1 MKAILAKKF
10 RLWWMFLLL
19 LMLIGTSP
27 VCGQNPYGDYPSNH
41 QNVFSLTAK
50 LTHQTSCSLKNENT
64 PHHFLRYYAIIV
76 SENLLQTLRTS
87 GSGLVDFKFSAEL
100 QENKTSQLDIP
111 LVDDDLSYWGEEFID
126 CNINKYYII
135 IGLQTKLR
143 DHNSQPL
150 LYTDIPSLSS
160 LMQTASMVKPIGSSS
175 DFNSEK
181 PVIVKLTDMLNT
193 TLRTVSYS
201 PGCEVVE
208 FNLQTKCGF
217 VINDPETIYKGYPYR
232 IAISGKAQCN
242 TASFIKSPETHQA
255 SLSFNYSD
263 SMFNWEYTHGNL
275 TTYLPLEQGKK
286 HITVAVEKNPE
297 LPVGT
302 NILVRLMDGRD
313 GNSNNT
319 KNICFY
325 PDIPQPTQTGFQRIP
340 EGSIRLQELKLKF
353 NRSFNSAMEEKPTL
367 LTVYSKVGQQTDGT
381 LTTSE
386 STVLFQEAIDM
397 SKFNGLTY
405 TTSVANHAMTEG
417 KYYVTVEGTVRNQSN
432 HPTQNTNLP
441 DNIKSAIFQ
450 VVPVNV
456 GFNDIVIEKVEFTP
470 PACYGG
476 KGKLKVTLGEYF
488 VPLVSKYPV
497 FYYLKN
503 TGIKGTSVYDTLN
516 FRCTNAG
523 TQNNCHSTFECD
535 HITSAHKNFKI
546 VIPAITSSTDKTT
559 GGNASDGS
567 ISGGLTV
574 GGKTSGGSGSPE
586 VKATGSSPNNA
597 NEKIAYFQ
605 INFSQPQQLDFPME
619 VKHNSGY
626 YYVNRQLKM
635 ADDGKITVSRS
646 QANGGTPAYSF
657 FFRDD
662 FANLT
667 DKALTGDVIST
678 PNIGNRYIT
687 IKDSKGCSLT
697 KTAAVGNLNGELFVK
712 LDVERNISCYNV
724 YDGILKASIEKK
736 TSNPLTFSWYKN
748 GTLLPGKTSS
758 ILYDLGPGTY
768 RVVMT
773 DTKTGMASSD
783 ELTLTQPTQLKLS
796 LQQKADVDCFGDNT
810 GVLALKGSGGVSPYL
825 YLWDGVDYGSLRR
838 NLSAGTYRVKLI
850 DHNSCELNA
859 TYTITQPDKFEIVI
873 DSVIHAHYGTGGEY
887 IPGRIMLH
895 SQGGTKPY
903 KTMATDATDLNN
915 LEAGT
920 YRFEQYDTKQCRAE
934 ATATVNFYDKL
945 EIKIVQDRKNLCAGD
960 KIAACHVEITG
971 GVPPFDIRWSNGKK
985 QAAIDS
991 LEAGLY
997 NVKVTD
1003 AAGVTK
1009 STFISVITPARLTI
1023 DSLGTTNPTYY
1034 GCTDNACPPNE
1045 SDGKID
1051 FTLKGGTAPYTQH
1064 WSKDGHG
1071 ISAVRSGEANLAA
1084 GTYELSLT
1092 DRNGCEANRSFIL
1105 ADIPPLHVQ
1114 IETVRSIDCHGNNSG
1129 VLNAQVT
1136 GGTPPYRYTWAN
1148 MEDTNATVE
1157 GLATGVY
1164 QVSVTDSLGV
1174 QASASL
1180 LLEEP
1185 EALRI
1190 LVDSVVQPSYPGSEN
1205 GIAFERRSNGKI
1217 HTSAQGGTQPYQF
1230 SWKNEADDIIGNQAE
1245 LTGLSDGTYRLNL
1258 RDQSGCLADTS
1269 LELPYVE
1276 ALLCS
1281 ASIEKPVSCFG
1292 MADALLQAHIQ
1303 GGKPPYAIEWLQNGS
1318 GPVGNLARL
1327 ENRACANYTLR
1338 VTDSL
1343 GVQASFALYLPQP
1356 DSLQVDLAATN
1367 GLCHNDSGG
1376 MAVALVQGGTLPYTY
1391 RWNTNGHEWISE
1403 DSLLTRLENADIRLS
1418 ASDRRGCTASASVF
1432 VTAPEALV
1440 LEHISA
1446 DPTYAGS
1453 QWQQHVPVAQDG
1465 AIELFAQGGTA
1476 PYRFLWNGE
1485 EGGNTKEGLDSGS
1498 YRLSVIDA
1506 HNCRL
1511 DKTVRLNRTP
1521 NLLTELSG
1529 VQEPLC
1535 ADSLTGMF
1543 RLSVQGG
1550 LPPYTFDWYRNGKWI
1565 GDDSLYLREHMG
1577 AGTYKVSVRDANGI
1591 TGSDSLAMHE
1601 PERVLVRAQIEDATA
1616 WTLANGGI
1624 STEISGGVPPYTLS
1638 WSNGSRENA
1647 ISWLK
1652 RGGYRLDVYD
1662 DNRCHSEHRYMV
1674 NSPDSLFISS
1684 LAIQHCRD
1692 GKQDGAVRLSLQG
1705 GLPPFRYEWKDNAGK
1720 LIHAD
1725 SGNARLLSIEGL
1737 NPGIHRFYLVDSGGA
1752 VIDRLFEISMLRRL
1766 EAALLLESPI
1776 LCHGE
1781 ATAAIQAW
1789 IRGGKEP
1796 YSCTWHTIP
1805 DSLQAYIVPLNDNT
1819 RLENLPA
1826 GTYRLSVRDAA
1837 GDTCSRTLAVTQA
1850 PALGVLAD
1858 VYPAPDSDTV
1868 NDGCLVLRPQGGR
1881 PPYRYLWN
1889 TGNTSARQDFSR
1901 NTRYEAMV
1909 TDAEGCTALIDLD
1922 SVVSNNIQLQL
1933 TQTADILCFGEETGA
1948 LRVEIS
1954 NGKPP
1959 FAILWSNG
1967 ATQDSIANL
1976 AAGLYTVRVSDA
1988 YGRTDSAR
1996 FLIRQPEELHNGI
2009 TVERPSCQGFS
2020 DGSIRLETEGGNGYY
2035 TYAWNTGEYTAGL
2048 SKLRQGTYI
2057 VRTADRLQ
2065 CTRTDTVV
2073 LTEPERLHC
2082 ALLIDSIVCPDESGR
2097 IDYHAHGG
2105 TEPYLYR
2112 WSLHNRW
2119 GGEELQSG
2127 GQALIDPAGAGWYSL
2142 NVTDRNRCAFDTGML
2157 LVNPVPPSYRLKD
2170 TQSLCLGQSLYLLP
2184 EGCDTLDGMQFLW
2197 IYPDGKISESAG
2209 IQTQAA
2215 GLHRLTLIQNR
2226 RCVYRDSVL
2235 VEAFNDSIHAEFWV
2249 SSSITARQ
2257 SCLLVNLSEHHPDS
2271 IAWHVP
2277 SNVKVLNREGNYL
2290 EVQFPSEGTYTVG
2303 MTSYKGAC
2311 SESTFRQVEVMA
2323 EQYRTAENPAT
2334 PRLRWQL
2341 APNPTRTNCLLT
2353 GQSDR
2358 KLLVRYRL
2366 VRAATGQVIEH
2377 GNFSMEKDGTV
2388 SQTIFKGHET
2398 AGMYILLLEYGNQNK
2413 SFKIVKL

>member
-1 MKAILAKKF
+1 M
-10 RLWWMFLLL
+10 LLL
-19 LMLIGTSP
+19 DTPDYDGDIDDYYLMFWMQQVQRAHSST
-27 VCGQNPYGDYPSNH
+27 
-41 QNVFSLTAK
+41 
-50 LTHQTSCSLKNENT
+50 
-64 PHHFLRYYAIIV
+64 
-76 SENLLQTLRTS
+76 
-87 GSGLVDFKFSAEL
+87 
-100 QENKTSQLDIP
+100 
-111 LVDDDLSYWGEEFID
+111 
-126 CNINKYYII
+126 
-135 IGLQTKLR
+135 
-143 DHNSQPL
+143 PL
-150 LYTDIPSLSS
+150 LTEQLQQFIKSPSL
-160 LMQTASMVKPIGSSS
+160 VVPIGGTVQCPP
-175 DFNSEK
+175 NQ
-181 PVIVKLTDMLNT
+181 PVLIKLTDMLKSKITITSMN
-193 TLRTVSYS
+193 
-201 PGCEVVE
+201 PNCEQVE
-208 FNLQTKCGF
+208 FNMQSKCGF
-217 VINDPETIYKGYPYR
+217 VINDPTVTYRGFPYTINIRVET
-232 IAISGKAQCN
+232 QCN
-242 TASFIKSPETHQA
+242 SSIFNATPDTYTPALA
-255 SLSFNYSD
+255 FNYS
-263 SMFNWEYTHGNL
+263 SKIFHWEYACESNR
-275 TTYLPLEQGKK
+275 TYTSLNKRGK
-286 HITVAVEKNPE
+286 TLALNAATFPQ
-297 LPVGT
+297 LPVGE
-302 NILVRLMDGRD
+302 NIFLKVLDGRTESSA
-313 GNSNNT
+313 NKKT
-319 KNICFY
+319 ICFY
-325 PDIPQPTQTGFQRIP
+325 PDIPQPSKTGFQRIP
-340 EGSIRLQELKLKF
+340 EGQTRLLELKLKF
-353 NRSFNSAMEEKPTL
+353 NRDFLAGMDEKATL
-367 LTVYSKVGQQTDGT
+367 LTVYSKVGSKFDGT
-381 LTTSE
+381 INVSE
-386 STVLFQEAIDM
+386 STVLFQESFDM
-397 SKFNGLTY
+397 AKFDGLVY
-405 TTSVANHAMTEG
+405 TTSVAGYAMTEG
-417 KYYVTVEGTVRNQSN
+417 TYYVTVEGTARNKSN
-432 HPTQNTNLP
+432 NPNQNGTLP
-441 DNIKSAIFQ
+441 ANIKSAMFQ
-450 VVPVNV
+450 IVPIIV
-456 GFNDIVIEKVEFTP
+456 GYNDIDVEKVEFTP
-470 PACYGG
+470 PACHGEN
-476 KGKLKVTLGEYF
+476 GKLKVTLGEWF
-488 VPLVSKYPV
+488 MPLVSKYPV
-497 FYYLKN
+497 FYYRKEKTN
-503 TGIKGTSVYDTLN
+503 GEFEYDTIN
-516 FRCTNAG
+516 FRCTYSG
-523 TQNNCHSTFECD
+523 LQNDQHATFECD
-535 HITSAHKNFKI
+535 HIRAHQAHLKI
-546 VIPAITSSTDKTT
+546 VIPPTVTS
-559 GGNASDGS
+559 
-567 ISGGLTV
+567 
-574 GGKTSGGSGSPE
+574 SGGSMIQPLSVPSVSTNRE
-586 VKATGSSPNNA
+586 TSSATASNTYSNK
-597 NEKIAYFQ
+597 EAYFQ
-605 INFSQPQQLDFPME
+605 IDFSQPDALDFPVE

-646 QANGGTPAYSF
+646 QASGGTPAYSF

-697 KTAAVGNLNGELFVK
+697 KTVAVGNLNGELFVK
-712 LDVERNISCYNV
+712 LDAERDISCYNAN
-724 YDGILKASIEKK
+724 DGILKATIEKK
-736 TSNPLTFSWYKN
+736 TNNPLIFSWYKN
-748 GTLLPGKTSS
+748 GTLMPGKTSPM
-758 ILYDLGPGTY
+758 LYDLGPGTY
-768 RVVMT
+768 KVVMT

-783 ELTLTQPTQLKLS
+783 EITLSQPTQLKLS
-796 LQQKADVDCFGDNT
+796 VQQHTDVDCFGDNT

-859 TYTITQPDKFEIVI
+859 TYTITQPQKFEIVI
-873 DSVIHAHYGTGGEY
+873 DSVIHAHYGTGGEF

-895 SQGGTKPY
+895 SQGGTTPY
-903 KTMATDATDLNN
+903 KTLETDAADLNN

-920 YRFEQYDTKQCRAE
+920 YRFEQYDAKQCRAE
-934 ATATVNFYDKL
+934 TTATVNFYDKL
-945 EIKIVQDRKNLCAGD
+945 EIKVVQDRKNLCFGD

-971 GVPPFDIRWSNGKK
+971 GVPPFDIRWNNGKT
-985 QAAIDS
+985 QASIDS
-991 LEAGLY
+991 LKAGLY
-997 NVKVTD
+997 NVRVTD

-1009 STFISVITPARLTI
+1009 SSLLSIFTPARLTI

-1045 SDGKID
+1045 ADGKIE
-1051 FTLKGGTAPYTQH
+1051 FALKGGTVPYTQH
-1064 WSKDGHG
+1064 WTKDGFG
-1071 ISAVRSGEANLAA
+1071 IEAVRSGETNLTA
-1084 GTYELSLT
+1084 GTYGLQLT
-1092 DRNGCEANRSFIL
+1092 DQNGCEANRNFIL
-1105 ADIPPLHVQ
+1105 ADIPPLHAQ
-1114 IETVRSIDCHGNNSG
+1114 IEIVRPIDCHGNHSG
-1129 VLNAQVT
+1129 VVKANVT

-1148 MEDTNATVE
+1148 RQDTNATVE
-1157 GLATGVY
+1157 GLATGTY
-1164 QVSVTDSLGV
+1164 QVFVTDSLGV
-1174 QASASL
+1174 QASAGL
-1180 LLEEP
+1180 LLDEP
-1185 EALRI
+1185 EVLRI
-1190 LVDSVVQPSYPGSEN
+1190 LVDSVIQPSYPGSRD
-1205 GIAFERRSNGKI
+1205 GIALERQADGEI
-1217 HTSAQGGTQPYQF
+1217 HTSAQGGTEPYQF
-1230 SWKNEADDIIGNQAE
+1230 TWKNEADDIIGKQAGI
-1245 LTGLSDGTYRLNL
+1245 TGLSAGTYRLSL
-1258 RDQSGCLADTS
+1258 RDQAGCLADTG
-1269 LELPYVE
+1269 LELPFVE

-1281 ASIEKPVSCFG
+1281 ASIERPVSCFG
-1292 MADALLQAHIQ
+1292 MADAVLQTHIQ
-1303 GGKPPYAIEWLQNGS
+1303 GGKPPYAIEWLQDGIE
-1318 GPVGNLARL
+1318 PVGNLALL

-1356 DSLQVDLAATN
+1356 DSLQVALAAAN
-1367 GLCHNDSGG
+1367 GLCHNDSSGN
-1376 MAVALVQGGTLPYTY
+1376 AVALVQGGTLPYTY

-1403 DSLLTRLENADIRLS
+1403 DSLLTRLENADIRLTV
-1418 ASDRRGCTASASVF
+1418 SDLRGCTASASAT

-1440 LEHISA
+1440 LEHTAA
-1446 DPTYAGS
+1446 DPTYEGS
-1453 QWQQHVPVAQDG
+1453 QWRQHVPVAQDG

-1476 PYRFLWNGE
+1476 PYLFLWNGE
-1485 EGGNTKEGLDSGS
+1485 EGGNKKESLDSGS

-1506 HNCRL
+1506 HRCRL

-1521 NLLTELSG
+1521 NLLTELAS

-1535 ADSLTGMF
+1535 ADSLTGAF

-1550 LPPYTFDWYRNGKWI
+1550 LPPYTFDWYKNGKWI

-1591 TGSDSLAMHE
+1591 SSRDSLVIHE

-1616 WTLANGGI
+1616 WTIANGSI
-1624 STEISGGVPPYTLS
+1624 STEIAGGIPPYSLF
-1638 WSNGSRENA
+1638 WSNGSKENA
-1647 ISWLK
+1647 IHRLK
-1652 RGGYRLDVYD
+1652 RGGYRLEVYD
-1662 DNRCHSEHRYMV
+1662 ANRCHSEHRYMV

-1692 GKQDGAVRLSLQG
+1692 GKQDGEVRLSLQG
-1705 GLPPFRYEWKDNAGK
+1705 GLPPFRYEWKDNAGN

-1725 SGNARLLSIEGL
+1725 SGNARLLSIEHL
-1737 NPGIHRFYLVDSGGA
+1737 EPGFHRFYLVDSGGA

-1776 LCHGE
+1776 HCHGE

-1796 YSCTWHTIP
+1796 YSCTWRAIP
-1805 DSLQAYIVPLNDNT
+1805 DSLQAYIVPQNDNT

-1826 GTYRLSVRDAA
+1826 GTYRLLVRDAA

-1850 PALGVLAD
+1850 PALDVLAD

-1948 LRVEIS
+1948 LRMEIS

-2020 DGSIRLETEGGNGYY
+2020 DGSIQLETEGGNGYY

-2073 LTEPERLHC
+2073 LTEPRRLHC
-2082 ALLIDSIVCPDESGR
+2082 ALQIDSIVCPDESGR
-2097 IDYHAHGG
+2097 IDYHAQGG

-2112 WSLHNRW
+2112 WSMQKKRD
-2119 GGEELQSG
+2119 GEVAQSG
-2127 GQALIDPAGAGWYSL
+2127 SQALIDPAEAGWYSL
-2142 NVTDRNRCAFDTGML
+2142 MVTDRNRCAFDTGML
-2157 LVNPVPPSYRLKD
+2157 LLNPVPPAYRIQD
-2170 TQSLCLGQSLYLLP
+2170 TQSLCLNQTLSLKP
-2184 EGCDTLDGMQFLW
+2184 DGCDTLANMEYLW
-2197 IYPDGKISESAG
+2197 VYPDGKISDRLE
-2209 IQTQAA
+2209 IQTQMA
-2215 GLHRLTLIQNR
+2215 GLHKLTLIQNH
-2226 RCVYRDSVL
+2226 RCVYHDSVL

-2277 SNVKVLNREGNYL
+2277 EHVKILSREGNYL
-2290 EVQFPSEGTYTVG
+2290 EVQFPAEGAYTVG

-2323 EQYRTAENPAT
+2323 EQYRMSENAAT